1 MMRLAR
7 RTSLLVAFCLLASA
21 ATDADSAWRDEDQA
35 PRVIVEAD
43 SLDRIDKDRLLV
55 FMGNAVAW
63 QYPWRLYADRIE
75 VYLEETAPHR
85 IFRATAIGNVRI
97 TTGDCRKGR
106 AERVEYHDRE
116 QRIVLS
122 GNARLW
128 RDGKVISGEN
138 IVIRL
143 PQTLAIDCAPDRDE
157 GRPPTPWTRA
167 G

>member
-1 MMRLAR
+1 MMRLTR
-7 RTSLLVAFCLLASA
+7 RASLLVAFYLLASA

-35 PRVIVEAD
+35 PPMIVEAD
-43 SLDRIDKDRLLV
+43 SLDRIDKDRPLV

-106 AERVEYHDRE
+106 AERVEYYAQDDRM
-116 QRIVLS
+116 VLS
-122 GNARLW
+122 GCARLW
-128 RDGKVISGEN
+128 RERNLISRET
-138 IVIRL
+138 IVIHL
-143 PQTLAIDCAPDRDE
+143 PQTLATDCA
-157 GRPPTPWTRA
+157 W
-167 G
+167 